1 MGGGGGRR
9 ERGRRS
15 RRKEGVE
22 DVLFPLPS
30 ETTGGREGAS
40 TLE

>member
-1 MGGGGGRR
+1 MKSKGSGGGGRR

-30 ETTGGREGAS
+30 MVVVNNWR
-40 TLE
+40 